1 MFISEAYAQTAA
13 GAAGA
18 GDPTMTL
25 IMNIL
30 PFILMFAVFYFL
42 IIRPQQQ
49 QRKKLQDAISALKKG
64 DVIVTSGGLIGKV
77 RSVQDDELRV
87 ELAPNVEVRVMRY
100 AVGEV
105 RSKTE
110 PAPANDSKSA
120 SAS

>member
-1 MFISEAYAQTAA
+1 MFITDAYAQTAG
-13 GAAGA
+13 GAAAG
-18 GDPTMTL
+18 GDPTMAL
-25 IMNIL
+25 VMNIA
-30 PFILMFAVFYFL
+30 PFVLMFGVFYFL
-42 IIRPQQQ
+42 IIRPQQA
-49 QRKKLQDAISALKKG
+49 QRKKLQDSISALKKG

-77 RSVQDDELRV
+77 RSIADDELRV
-87 ELAPNVEVRVMRY
+87 ELAPNVEVRLMRY